1 MHLEVVAVIV
11 AVRNPVSA
19 ERHVADYD
27 VELIVRECRVL
38 EALDLHIRLWV

>member
-1 MHLEVVAVIV
+1 MNLEVVAVIV
-11 AVRNPVSA
+11 AVRYAVSA
-19 ERHVADYD
+19 ERHVTDDD

>member
-11 AVRNPVSA
+11 AVRNSISA

-27 VELIVRECRVL
+27 VELIVRECRIL
-38 EALDLHIRLWV
+38 ETFYLHICLWV